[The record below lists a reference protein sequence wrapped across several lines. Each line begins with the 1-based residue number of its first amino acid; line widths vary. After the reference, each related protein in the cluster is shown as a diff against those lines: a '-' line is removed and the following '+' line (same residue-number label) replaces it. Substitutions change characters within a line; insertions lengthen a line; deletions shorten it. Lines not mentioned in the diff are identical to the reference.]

1 MRTMNWEIYMLA
13 RETVKEQLRDAEKRS
28 THAPARTES
37 RFSLRL
43 PVLMRQMARPSS
55 RAI

>member
-43 PVLMRQMARPSS
+43 PVLMRQTARPSS